1 MYFYH
6 FEIRP
11 FRQYFLWHYM
21 FEAEFSMANM
31 LIFNILH
38 SFYNILTF
46 ILLFGRVFHANPS
59 ECKHFIR
66 DEWHSCSTWRKTT
79 YECIFV
85 NWNHFC
91 ALVIIISSVSSCSML
106 LMMMSFSLH
115 WSLTFRAKIRCIFI
129 LNGIDVMLFTVVHHM
144 YDIVKIYWTLKM
156 SINK

>member
-6 FEIRP
+6 SEIRP
-11 FRQYFLWHYM
+11 SRQYFLWHY
-21 FEAEFSMANM
+21 
-31 LIFNILH
+31 ILKQNFPWQTC
-38 SFYNILTF
+38 SFLTFYNILTF

-79 YECIFV
+79 YECIYV

-91 ALVIIISSVSSCSML
+91 ALVIIISSVSSCLTLLML
-106 LMMMSFSLH
+106 MMMMSFSLH

-129 LNGIDVMLFTVVHHM
+129 SNGIDVMLFTVVHRRHC
-144 YDIVKIYWTLKM
+144 
-156 SINK
+156 